1 MSSPW
6 ESDDNIGG
14 GNLDD
19 YMDDMDNMDDIGS
32 AFNNYGG
39 SDDVDYDINIQDGY
53 DLSNLEKNK
62 EGSSND
68 VDVGGKNFSQSAI
81 AKIGIIIGFV
91 IVAVILLIVR
101 FASTPRGV
109 EQQVEQQ
116 VYQQQ
121 YEQQQPVQQQVQ
133 QQQPVQQVVQQ
144 PTQVVEQPVQV
155 QTDISKSDWIEISD
169 KYLTFENVVQSTFT
183 VETVKRYAKTNG
195 DETNVKAIA
204 VGSITGLTGK
214 YELEVPYQGSEKL
227 VSGMVLKVEYSYM
240 VTNTKRVVNNIK
252 FI

>member
-1 MSSPW
+1 MGNPW
-6 ESDDNIGG
+6 ESDDGI
-14 GNLDD
+14 DD
-19 YMDDMDNMDDIGS
+19 YADNMDDIGS
-32 AFNNYGG
+32 TFSEEYGG
-39 SDDVDYDINIQDGY
+39 SSDVDYDIDIRDSL
-53 DLSNLEKNK
+53 DLSNLDKNK

-68 VDVGGKNFSQSAI
+68 VDVGGKNFSQSSI

-91 IVAVILLIVR
+91 IVAVVLLVVR
-101 FASTPRGV
+101 VATS
-109 EQQVEQQ
+109 QKDVEQQ

-121 YEQQQPVQQQVQ
+121 YEQQPIYEQPVQVAE
-133 QQQPVQQVVQQ
+133 QPVQQVVQQ
-144 PTQVVEQPVQV
+144 PVQVVGQPVQN
-155 QTDISKSDWIEISD
+155 QSNTFTDGWVEISD
-169 KYLTFENVVQSTFT
+169 KYLTFENKVQSTFT

-195 DETNVKAIA
+195 EETNVKATA

-240 VTNTKRVVNNIK
+240 ITNAKRVVNNIK